1 MYNDFET
8 KVSQVIDHHAPIKY
22 RYPRKNSVP
31 YMNRELRKAIYK
43 KQMLRSK
50 FEKYKTNKTW
60 EAYRKQRNLVTKLK
74 RKSINTYFQERC
86 TGGQK
91 SKHFYTTVKPFLS
104 KKSTGS
110 QQKIVLVENDKIVNN
125 TKDICDTFNTF
136 FVNVANDIGKDVI
149 FDGNS
154 HPSILKIKNNTQH
167 NTLFDFKPTDVD
179 TINKLVICN
188 IYKKGVKGITYIFS
202 VSVVRG
208 FEPRSGY
215 KLKTI
220 NLIFAASLLSTHH
233 SIGKD
238 VIFDGNSH
246 PSILK
251 IKNNTQH
258 NTLFDFKPTDVD
270 TINKLVNKI
279 NIKKATGVD
288 QISSKLLRA
297 GAPVLNKHITYM
309 PTLPIYAV
317 VYRFFKSSTDF
328 KKNVI
333 FFLS

>member
-1 MYNDFET
+1 
-8 KVSQVIDHHAPIKY
+8 
-22 RYPRKNSVP
+22 
-31 YMNRELRKAIYK
+31 
-43 KQMLRSK
+43 MLRSK

-60 EAYRKQRNLVTKLK
+60 EAYRKQRNIVTKLK
-74 RKSINTYFQERC
+74 RKSFNTYFQERC
-86 TGGQK
+86 SGGQK
-91 SKHFYTTVKPFLS
+91 SKHFYATVKPFLS

-110 QQKIVLVENDKIVNN
+110 QQKIVLVEND
-125 TKDICDTFNTF
+125 ICDTFSTF
-136 FVNVANDIGKDVI
+136 FVNVAYDIGKDVI

-154 HPSILKIKNNTQH
+154 
-167 NTLFDFKPTDVD
+167 
-179 TINKLVICN
+179 
-188 IYKKGVKGITYIFS
+188 
-202 VSVVRG
+202 R
-208 FEPRSGY
+208 
-215 KLKTI
+215 
-220 NLIFAASLLSTHH
+220 
-233 SIGKD
+233 
-238 VIFDGNSH
+238 